1 MPIDGTDRPADEGT
15 GVGEERFSEGSLSG
29 EDLAGRAAL
38 FKALGDPTRL
48 KVLEVI
54 ASEPDVCAC
63 GLLERLHISQSTLSH
78 HAKILCSSGLVEC
91 EKRGRW
97 AHYRLCPGRLDE
109 ARRYF
114 ERLREL
120 AS

>member
-1 MPIDGTDRPADEGT
+1 MPIDGTDRLADEGT
-15 GVGEERFSEGSLSG
+15 GVGEERFSEGTQSG
-29 EDLAGRAAL
+29 EDLAARAAL

-48 KVLEVI
+48 RVLEAV
-54 ASEPDVCAC
+54 ASEPGVCAC
-63 GLLERLHISQSTLSH
+63 GLLERLHVSQSTLSH

-97 AHYRLCPGRLDE
+97 AHYRLRPGRLDE
-109 ARRYF
+109 MARYLDS
-114 ERLREL
+114 LRGP